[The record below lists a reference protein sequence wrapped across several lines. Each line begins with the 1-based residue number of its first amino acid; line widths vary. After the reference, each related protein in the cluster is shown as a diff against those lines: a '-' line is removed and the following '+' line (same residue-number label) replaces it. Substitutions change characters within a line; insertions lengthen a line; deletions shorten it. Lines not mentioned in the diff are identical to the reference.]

1 MRFFFNNNIVY
12 MYQVNL
18 NKIAFL
24 YDFIL
29 FK

>member
-1 MRFFFNNNIVY
+1 MRFFLNNNMVY

-18 NKIAFL
+18 NKIALL

>member
-1 MRFFFNNNIVY
+1 MRFFFNNNMVY

-18 NKIAFL
+18 NKIALL